1 MKTIF
6 ITGNHPRH
14 VYLVKK
20 FSNFFKNF
28 KWIVEVRE
36 INKNHNILKKK
47 ARYTTSIFQIL
58 RKKKKLFKNTNK
70 FLKKNSKKYLQFIEK
85 NNYLKFNKIIFN
97 EVKFQPKFIFI
108 WLSKN

>member
-47 ARYTTSIFQIL
+47 QDIQQAYFRL
-58 RKKKKLFKNTNK
+58 
-70 FLKKNSKKYLQFIEK
+70 
-85 NNYLKFNKIIFN
+85 
-97 EVKFQPKFIFI
+97 
-108 WLSKN
+108 

>member
-36 INKNHNILKKK
+36 INKNHNILKKSK
-47 ARYTTSIFQIL
+47 IYNKHISDFEKKEKIF
-58 RKKKKLFKNTNK
+58 FKNTNK
-70 FLKKNSKKYLQFIEK
+70 FIKKILEKYLHFIEK
-85 NNYLKFNKIIFN
+85 KVTI
-97 EVKFQPKFIFI
+97 
-108 WLSKN
+108 